1 MADNEKIKS
10 GNEVTKD
17 KTQTPQ
23 KRLDSEGQSIIDENE
38 VNMNK
43 DKSSGRG
50 TLKVRFEM
58 NSPGQSFSEKKPQ
71 GSSLKTPSNNGEQL
85 LNSAKPVRTTK
96 FVDNLDNGP

>member
-1 MADNEKIKS
+1 M
-10 GNEVTKD
+10 
-17 KTQTPQ
+17 TP
-23 KRLDSEGQSIIDENE
+23 KEHLDSEGHSVIEENR
-38 VNMNK
+38 VDMNK

-58 NSPGQSFSEKKPQ
+58 NSPERQSFSEKKPS
-71 GSSLKTPSNNGEQL
+71 GSSLKTPKGEQL